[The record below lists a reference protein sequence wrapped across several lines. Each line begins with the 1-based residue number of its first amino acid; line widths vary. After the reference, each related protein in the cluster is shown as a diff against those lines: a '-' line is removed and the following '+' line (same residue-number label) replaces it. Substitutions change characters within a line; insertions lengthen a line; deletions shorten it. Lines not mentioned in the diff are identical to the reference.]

1 MKVSECGNVDRIK
14 CDLWEGQE
22 DVFEGFPW
30 GDGGWGS
37 RRGLIGC
44 SVRRTAVFVLVV
56 AVVVVLAI
64 FVGEAA
70 SGRGVAPVGLEG
82 LEQNIL
88 PPLAVLP
95 FLLGL

>member
-1 MKVSECGNVDRIK
+1 MQVSECGNVDRIK
-14 CDLWEGQE
+14 CDLGEGQE
-22 DVFEGFPW
+22 DVFEGFAW
-30 GDGGWGS
+30 GDDGWGS
-37 RRGLIGC
+37 RHGLIGC
-44 SVRRTAVFVLVV
+44 SVRRTAAFVIVVV
-56 AVVVVLAI
+56 AVVAI

-82 LEQNIL
+82 LKQNVL